1 MAISTAVID
10 EMLKGYKTPGDITGP
25 NGLLKQLTKAIVERM
40 LESEMDHHLGYNK
53 HSAEGNNTGN
63 SRNGYSSKSVITDSG
78 VLDLVVPRD
87 RKGEFTPQIVEK
99 GQRRFT
105 GFDDKIL
112 SMYALG
118 MSTRDIGAHLQEIYG
133 VDVSPDLISRVT
145 DGVLE
150 EVEAWQKR
158 PLLSTYSIVY
168 FDALWVKVREDNHVV
183 NKAAYVALGVDLDGK
198 KDILGL
204 WIDNTEGARFWLK
217 VISEIQSRGVKDIL
231 IACVDGLKGFP
242 EAIEAV
248 FPHTA
253 VQVCIVHMIRNSFQF
268 VPRKN
273 SIAFMNDLK
282 EIYQAHSEAAGLQAL
297 DRFSA
302 KWQETYPTV
311 VKSWQNNWSRLS
323 VMLHYPEAIRKL
335 VYTTNPIESLNASLR
350 KVTKNKRMFP
360 NDQAVTKQL
369 YLAIIRRVESWKG
382 GILGWREIR
391 NQLTIIFEG
400 RL

>member
-1 MAISTAVID
+1 
-10 EMLKGYKTPGDITGP
+10 
-25 NGLLKQLTKAIVERM
+25 M
-40 LESEMDHHLGYNK
+40 LESEMDYHLGYNK

-158 PLLSTYSIVY
+158 PLLSSYSIVY

-198 KDILGL
+198 KDVLGL

-273 SIAFMNDLK
+273 SKAFMDDLK
-282 EIYQAHSEAAGLQAL
+282 EIYQAPSEAAGLQAL
-297 DRFSA
+297 EQFSTT
-302 KWQETYPTV
+302 WQETYPTV
-311 VKSWQNNWSRLS
+311 VKSWKNNWSRLS

-400 RL
+400 RI